1 MKNKKN
7 LPKLDTTVLENN
19 EMAWWRKLYVVRRN
33 MVAWKKVAKDKVCDD
48 LPSCGY
54 ESQIIK
60 LIIPKGAIVVCASKN
75 EKARA
80 DVVIPQGS
88 GFSVG
93 FSGHPKHRNFPYR
106 KGKRTKCEKKFTT
119 NTANDCGS
127 GIHFFWSKK
136 EAERYC

>member
-1 MKNKKN
+1 MKNKKK
-7 LPKLDTTVLENN
+7 LRKLDTTVLENT
-19 EMAWWRKLYVVRRN
+19 WYRRLFVVRRN
-33 MVAWKKVAKDKVCDD
+33 MVGWKKVAKDKVREEC
-48 LPSCGY
+48 CGY